1 MKKKINAA
9 VIGVGYLGTF
19 HAEKYS
25 QLKDVNLIGV
35 VDVDSHRAKAVADR
49 FQTRSF
55 TDYREILR
63 DAQAVSIVVPTDRH
77 YEIAKECLWR
87 GCDVLIEK
95 PMTEKIWQ
103 AEELIEIAKSRGAIL
118 QVGHLERFNSA
129 IQEASRFLSAP
140 LFIECHRLHSF
151 VERGTE
157 VDVILDLM
165 IHDLDIIL
173 SFVRS
178 RVVRIDAVGTP
189 VLSPHVDIANVR
201 LKFESG
207 CVANVTASR
216 ISFSAIRKIR
226 IFQPS
231 AYVSIDFQNSSVD
244 ICRKISAGRDPKGKE
259 AELTAERL
267 SFPKRDALSEE
278 ISAFIKS
285 VKGRTPP
292 LVGGLEAI
300 EALKLA
306 DQIRERIK
314 QTGRVISRG
323 FGQRTW
329 DVGPFGS

>member
-35 VDVDSHRAKAVADR
+35 VDVDSDRAKAVADR

-55 TDYREILR
+55 TDYREIVR
-63 DAQAVSIVVPTDRH
+63 DAHAVSIVVPTDRH
-77 YEIAKECLWR
+77 YEIAKECLER

-103 AEELIEIAKSRGAIL
+103 AENLIEIAKSKGAIL

-129 IQEASRFLSAP
+129 IQGASRFLSAP

-151 VERGTE
+151 VERGTD

-173 SFVRS
+173 SLVRS
-178 RVVRIDAVGTP
+178 RVVRIDAIGTP
-189 VLSPHVDIANVR
+189 VLSPYIDIANVR

-216 ISFSAIRKIR
+216 VSFSAIRKIR

-231 AYVSIDFQNSSVD
+231 AYVSIDFQASSVD
-244 ICRKISAGRDPKGKE
+244 IFRKISPKEKE

-267 SFPKRDALSEE
+267 SFAKGDALSEE
-278 ISAFIKS
+278 ISQFIES
-285 VKGRTPP
+285 VKRRTPP
-292 LVGGLEAI
+292 LVGGVQAI

-306 DQIRERIK
+306 DQIHQQIK
-314 QTGRVISRG
+314 KTGRGRG
-323 FGQRTW
+323 FGRAKYSGTW
-329 DVGPFGS
+329 DAGFFGN